1 MTLEDFNTLE
11 DQEKEALLQSF
22 DQGRLED
29 LESEKNSFA
38 SELET
43 LKKEYGL
50 LKEESRKTKEMN
62 FTLARKL
69 DVSSKRESAEDV
81 LHNMFKRG

>member
-1 MTLEDFNTLE
+1 MTLEDFNSLE

-29 LESEKNSFA
+29 LEAEKNSFA
-38 SELET
+38 SELES

-69 DVSSKRESAEDV
+69 DVSSKHESAEDL